1 MPEGNPGGYRRPR
14 NPAPASG
21 PGSLSQRTDGQPL
34 RAPTG
39 MDYGERQQLMA
50 QQRARRLPEG
60 EGPPQPQTGQGQQGG
75 QAPPASLGDVFQ
87 PTERPGEPPTSGANE
102 PQSMLPEDPDEFARA
117 LFSVTQTEDL
127 RRLLEWRENRMM
139 PQGPR

>member
-14 NPAPASG
+14 NPAPVSG
-21 PGSLSQRTDGQPL
+21 PGAQSQRTDGQPM
-34 RAPTG
+34 RAPSG

-60 EGPPQPQTGQGQQGG
+60 EGAPQPSPSQGQQGG
-75 QAPPASLGDVFQ
+75 QTQAPASLGDVFR
-87 PTERPGEPPTSGANE
+87 PTDRPGEAPNSGARE
-102 PQSMLPEDPDEFARA
+102 PQSMLPEDPDEIARA
-117 LFSVTQTEDL
+117 LFSAAPTEDL

-139 PQGPR
+139 RQGP